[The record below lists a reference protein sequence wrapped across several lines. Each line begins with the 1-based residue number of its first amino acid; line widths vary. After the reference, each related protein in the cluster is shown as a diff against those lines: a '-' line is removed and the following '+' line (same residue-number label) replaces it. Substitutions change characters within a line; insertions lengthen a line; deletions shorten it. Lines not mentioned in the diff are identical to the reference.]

1 MRIFLFFLLWTTI
14 LQAQTRFKPFRSA
27 DFTQLVKSAH
37 FDVYCKQGHEEMADR
52 VAKYAEMARGQLGYL
67 YDYQPSSRY
76 ILIYADNAHEVLSS
90 NYWEAG
96 LNTNTVSGYIAL
108 QKLDAVVVLPENT
121 ADLYMAVKHAV
132 SDVLLKEFDY
142 GQELPSI
149 IQNELL
155 SYQVP
160 WFYEGIT
167 DFVAYGW
174 TYKDEMRLRTLNR
187 TDLLRMALEGEGEY
201 NRFVRKSIWFFIA
214 HEYGP
219 QKFAELLYIA
229 KMGHSSEESIISIL
243 GIPLSTFTDRWREF
257 LFKHADELRKGREEM
272 GDLSN
277 SQSISMKKGMKLLDF
292 AYSETAKKM
301 AFYAE
306 KKGKHYFQMYDIEAE
321 KITDIPITSGYKND
335 YSHSF
340 SFHYP
345 IAFSQDGQQIYTT
358 QYIHNQLNLV
368 AWDIE
373 KKIKKEIPLDPSI
386 ERIASFAFSHDGKK
400 VAISVVKNGKSDIML
415 TNTTFSDTKMLTNDI
430 FEDICPTWSYD
441 DEILYFSSNRDS
453 PHLQANLSKWDYFK
467 NDFDVFALPLN
478 GKKDSLIQITNSPL
492 TNEMQL
498 GMSNSYE
505 ICYLSEESG
514 VWDLHSYNIFQEE
527 SAYLTKVST
536 GIEKCSLGEEKFA
549 FSAYQNGE
557 KQLYLASYPQNKL
570 IAPSISD
577 FRQEYLRLLNPQK
590 IMLEEGDKEV
600 EIVKNAPST
609 SPQKKDTATSPL
621 RYYIFDD
628 AQSDDHSV
636 TLKKTEK
643 KDKTAETLT
652 KGMIRYQTT
661 WEDVFTKNPEKP
673 RNQWRTEYLQAQI
686 VYHPLPRS
694 GIAFG
699 TAVHDALQHHRFTG
713 TVTPYFLMLP
723 FVQFGNT
730 DAQLRYTYQKH
741 RLDLYAEVG
750 GWRRLHEKEG
760 VIRGILD
767 TALYRFAAV
776 YGKIG
781 ATYPLS
787 SFWQVG
793 TEQSLHFIQKQDLRL
808 IFNVTATDA
817 RNQFVQSKVYADFNN
832 VHYQEDFP
840 YKGTRFHAE
849 LNRYSAL
856 KENNLSF
863 ENVQISLQHYQPLWK
878 KITLAANLNSLF
890 SFSGQ
895 KQTIYLGGIDN
906 WFLGIL
912 RKDRPGSSAYTGK
925 INTDLTSFA
934 FQEFA
939 MPVRGFWFNARS
951 GTKYVVANFDLRV
964 PFAQFKGKYL
974 NDKPLYAWEW
984 ISFFDIGTT
993 WRTGNPLSQKN
1004 PTDFQTIFYGP
1015 VTMQLQTLKNPFLIG
1030 FGTGAKV
1037 RLLNYTLR
1045 GDLAWG
1051 LEDNTLQKPIFTIA
1065 FGRAF

>member
-1 MRIFLFFLLWTTI
+1 MRIFLFFLLWATT
-14 LQAQTRFKPFRSA
+14 LQAQTRFKPFRST
-27 DFTQLVKSAH
+27 DFTQLVKSEH
-37 FDVYCKQGHEEMADR
+37 FDVYCKQGNEDMAAR
-52 VAKYAEMARGQLGYL
+52 VAKYAEMARGELGYL
-67 YDYQPSSRY
+67 YDYQPTSRY
-76 ILIYADNAHEVLSS
+76 ILLYADNAHEILTS

-121 ADLYMAVKHAV
+121 ADLYMTVKQAV

-167 DFVAYGW
+167 DFVGYGW
-174 TYKDEMRLRTLNR
+174 TYKDEMRLRSLNR
-187 TDLLRMALEGEGEY
+187 GDLLRMALEGDGEN
-201 NRFVRKSIWFFIA
+201 NRLVRKSIWFFIA

-229 KMGHSSEESIISIL
+229 KLGHSSEESIISVL

-257 LFKHADELRKGREEM
+257 LFKHADELRKGREEVGNM
-272 GDLSN
+272 TNL
-277 SQSISMKKGMKLLDF
+277 QAIPMKKGMKLLDF
-292 AYSETAKKM
+292 AYSETAKKI
-301 AFYAE
+301 AFYLA
-306 KKGKHYFQMYDIEAE
+306 KKGKHYFQLYDIETG
-321 KITDIPITSGYKND
+321 KTDELPITSGYKND
-335 YSHSF
+335 YQHPF

-345 IAFSQDGQQIYTT
+345 IAFSQDGLQVYTT

-368 AWDIE
+368 AWNIE
-373 KKIKKEIPLDPSI
+373 KQEKRIIPLDPSI
-386 ERIASFAFSHDGKK
+386 QSISSFTFSHDGKK
-400 VAISVVKNGKSDIML
+400 VVISVVKNGKSDIML
-415 TNTTFSDTKMLTNDI
+415 TNSTFSDWKMLTNDI
-430 FEDICPTWSYD
+430 FDDISPTWSYD
-441 DEILYFSSNRDS
+441 DEILYFSSNRDTT
-453 PHLQANLSKWDYFK
+453 HLEANQTKWDYFK
-467 NDFDVFALPLN
+467 NDFDVFAYHI
-478 GKKDSLIQITNSPL
+478 GEKKDKLTRITNTPL
-492 TNEMQL
+492 TNEIQINMP
-498 GMSNSYE
+498 NSYE
-505 ICYLSEESG
+505 ITYLSEESG
-514 VWDLHSYNIFQEE
+514 VWDLHSYNIFQGE
-527 SAYLTKVST
+527 SAYLTKTST
-536 GIEKCSLGEEKFA
+536 GIEQCSLGEQNFA

-557 KQLYLASYPQNKL
+557 KKLYLASYPQNTAL
-570 IAPSISD
+570 APPISD
-577 FRQEYLRLLNPQK
+577 FRQEYLRLLNQQTVT
-590 IMLEEGDKEV
+590 LESVTQV
-600 EIVKNAPST
+600 EIVKTSPLV
-609 SPQKKDTATSPL
+609 SPQKKDTTATPL

-628 AQSDDHSV
+628 AESDDHSV
-636 TLKKTEK
+636 TLKKIEK
-643 KDKTAETLT
+643 KDKTEAIVP
-652 KGMIRYQTT
+652 KGMLRYQTDWKEVVT
-661 WEDVFTKNPEKP
+661 ENPQKS
-673 RNQWRTEYLQAQI
+673 RNQWRTEYLQLQI
-686 VYHPLPRS
+686 LYHPLPRS
-694 GIAFG
+694 GIALG
-699 TAVHDALQHHRFTG
+699 TAVHDALQHHRFTA
-713 TVTPYFLMLP
+713 TITPYFLMLP

-760 VIRGILD
+760 AIRGVLD
-767 TALYRFAAV
+767 TALYRFAEV

-808 IFNVTATDA
+808 VFNVTASDA
-817 RNQFVQSKVYADFNN
+817 RNQFVQSKAYADFNN

-840 YKGTRFHAE
+840 YKGTRFHSE
-849 LNRYSAL
+849 FNRYSSL
-856 KENNLSF
+856 QGGNLSF
-863 ENVQISLQHYQPLWK
+863 QNVQISLQHYQPIWK

-890 SFSGQ
+890 SFGGQ

-912 RKDRPGSSAYTGK
+912 RKDRPGSPAYTGK

-939 MPVRGFWFNARS
+939 MPIRGFWFNARS
-951 GTKYVVANFDLRV
+951 GTKYVVSNFDLRV
-964 PFAQFKGKYL
+964 PFAQFKTKYL

-984 ISFFDIGTT
+984 VSFFDIGTT

-1004 PTDFQTIFYGP
+1004 PTDIQTIFYGP
-1015 VTMQLQTLKNPFLIG
+1015 VTMQLQTLKNPFLMG

-1037 RLLNYTLR
+1037 RLLNYTVR
-1045 GDLAWG
+1045 SDLAWG
-1051 LEDNTLQKPIFTIA
+1051 IEDNTLQKPIFTIA
-1065 FGRAF
+1065 LGRAF